1 MFSAD
6 LESTSAT
13 PPPEAA
19 PTEDTPAETPVK
31 VPAQDVPVDTPEA
44 SAAWAAEQ
52 VAGELR
58 DACLTVAAAA
68 ALLER
73 TGAGS
78 AHPELRQARRC
89 TEDALDLAHHAEQ
102 LVGSGIRRVHE
113 RFGRDDV
120 TSIGQVAGTLNIS
133 QTQFAEAAERIAG
146 LPDRLRGAGQRLR
159 DAGDPDCSTDTVTEQ
174 WSQAADQLGLMTASL
189 TEAAGALASYT
200 DRLTG
205 ATT

>member
-1 MFSAD
+1 M
-6 LESTSAT
+6 
-13 PPPEAA
+13 
-19 PTEDTPAETPVK
+19 
-31 VPAQDVPVDTPEA
+31 
-44 SAAWAAEQ
+44 WAAEQ

-58 DACLTVAAAA
+58 EAYLTVAAAA

-89 TEDALDLAHHAEQ
+89 AEDALDLANYAEQ
-102 LVGSGIRRVHE
+102 LLGGGIRRVYE
-113 RFGRDDV
+113 RFGWDEV
-120 TSIGQVAGTLNIS
+120 TSIGQVAGMLTVS
-133 QTQFAEAAERIAG
+133 QTRFAEVAERIAG

-159 DAGDPDCSTDTVTEQ
+159 DAGDPAYSTDVVTEQ
-174 WSQAADQLGLMTASL
+174 WSQAAEQLGSMTASL

-205 ATT
+205 ATS

>member
-1 MFSAD
+1 M
-6 LESTSAT
+6 
-13 PPPEAA
+13 
-19 PTEDTPAETPVK
+19 
-31 VPAQDVPVDTPEA
+31 DTPEA

-58 DACLTVAAAA
+58 EAYLTVAAAA

-89 TEDALDLAHHAEQ
+89 TEDALDLANHAEQ
-102 LVGSGIRRVHE
+102 LLGGGIRRVHE
-113 RFGRDDV
+113 RFGRDEV
-120 TSIGQVAGTLNIS
+120 TSIGQVAGMLTVS
-133 QTQFAEAAERIAG
+133 QTKFAEVAERIAG

-159 DAGDPDCSTDTVTEQ
+159 DAGDPDYSTDVVTEQ
-174 WSQAADQLGLMTASL
+174 WSQAAEQLGSMTASL
-189 TEAAGALASYT
+189 TEAAGALATYT

-205 ATT
+205 ATS